1 MNEPTVTSAFRHV
14 HPLFASDRDVT
25 WHHRVMISVR
35 TDATVDVV
43 ALRLL
48 GDPVRA
54 RIVEHLAVEQLCTCH
69 LVELVGATQS
79 NVSNHL
85 RALRQAGLVL
95 AEPHGRFT
103 YYRLVPSA
111 LARLGGQLDALS
123 RGAEAA
129 LDRRRPCP

>member
-1 MNEPTVTSAFRHV
+1 M
-14 HPLFASDRDVT
+14 
-25 WHHRVMISVR
+25 MSVR
-35 TDATVDVV
+35 ADATVDVQ

-54 RIVEHLAVEQLCTCH
+54 RIVEQLAIEQLCTCH
-69 LVELVGATQS
+69 LVELVGASQS

-103 YYRLVPSA
+103 YYRLVPAA

-129 LDRRRPCP
+129 LQQRRPCP

>member
-1 MNEPTVTSAFRHV
+1 MNEPTVTRAFRDV
-14 HPLFASDRDVT
+14 HPAFASSSDQG
-25 WHHRVMISVR
+25 WHHRFMMSVH
-35 TDATVDVV
+35 TDATVDVR

-54 RIVEHLAVEQLCTCH
+54 RIVEQLAVEQLCTCH
-69 LVELVGATQS
+69 LVELVGASQS

-103 YYRLVPSA
+103 YYRLVPAA

-123 RGAEAA
+123 RGAEVA
-129 LDRRRPCP
+129 LGQRRPCP